1 MLPASHGQVVP
12 SGPGGQ
18 RAQEVSCVA
27 LQCQAPCLPA
37 ASSLQEPLL
46 ASRVLG
52 VKKDLFE
59 NVCKWRWG

>member
-1 MLPASHGQVVP
+1 M
-12 SGPGGQ
+12 Q
-18 RAQEVSCVA
+18 RSECCLHHMGRWYPRGQEVSCVA